1 MWIANRT
8 GIWQTKTVT
17 AAQLSM
23 SLASGSGKNL
33 GMYAPAFSWQAML
46 ELAVSLAIT
55 VLVVQNGQNGQSER
69 ADFDAPAV

>member
-1 MWIANRT
+1 
-8 GIWQTKTVT
+8 
-17 AAQLSM
+17 
-23 SLASGSGKNL
+23 
-33 GMYAPAFSWQAML
+33 MYAPAFSWQAML